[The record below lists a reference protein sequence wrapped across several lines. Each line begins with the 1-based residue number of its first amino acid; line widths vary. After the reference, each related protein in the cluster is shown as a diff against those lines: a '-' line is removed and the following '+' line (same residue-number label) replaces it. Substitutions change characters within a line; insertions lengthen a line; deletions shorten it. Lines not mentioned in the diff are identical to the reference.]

1 MKTFSIQIQ
10 DRNGRIRTY
19 EIKAQQEDT
28 VRELVRQRS
37 WKLIAIHEKRTF
49 RWKRSS
55 TLSYTMLAFLFRQLY
70 TMIHTGIPFVDAW
83 RLLLQDIQPRTK
95 RLRME
100 RAAVSM
106 ERGASLAV
114 SMEQTMLF
122 PVLACQ
128 MVQAGEQGGQLEEIL
143 LLLSEYYEYAQKQRQ
158 MLLSSLAYPIF
169 LIICTF
175 SLCIGAV
182 WFILPVFESMFM
194 QMALP
199 LPQPTQHLLHAA
211 NIIRS
216 YSWYIV
222 ICIVSVVLGIP
233 LLHRH
238 PSWGLRI
245 EEILLRIS
253 WMRSWCLMLCWQRFS
268 QVLAIQLG
276 SGIPLLQAMQDT
288 AKMIPSRWFRQCMK
302 KTGYRLENG
311 TAFSLAV
318 RQGGFDTPYIETML
332 QVSEMTGRYEESLQS
347 IAAYYRWRLERRAAV
362 MQQCMGPAVL
372 LIAGI
377 GIGVLV
383 LCLLLPLFDMA
394 TSIVE

>member
-10 DRNGRIRTY
+10 DRNGQIRKY

-28 VRELVRQRS
+28 IRELARQRS
-37 WKLIAIHEKRTF
+37 WKLIAINEKITF

-55 TLSYTMLAFLFRQLY
+55 ALSYTMLSFLFRQLH
-70 TMIHTGIPFVDAW
+70 TMIHTGIPFIDAW
-83 RLLLQDIQPRTK
+83 RLLLQDIQPRSK

-143 LLLSEYYEYAQKQRQ
+143 LMLSEYYEYAQKQRQ
-158 MLLSSLAYPIF
+158 MLFSSLAYPIF
-169 LIICTF
+169 LIVCTF

-182 WFILPVFESMFM
+182 WFILPVFESMFV

-199 LPQPTQHLLHAA
+199 LPPPTQYLLHAA
-211 NIIRS
+211 SSIRA
-216 YSWYIV
+216 YSWCIAV
-222 ICIVSVVLGIP
+222 CIVFVIVGIP
-233 LLHRH
+233 LLYRY
-238 PSWGLRI
+238 PSWELKM

-253 WMRSWCLMLCWQRFS
+253 WIRSWWLMVCWQRFS

-302 KTGYRLENG
+302 RTGYRLENG

-318 RQGGFDTPYIETML
+318 RQGGFGTPYIETML
-332 QVSEMTGRYEESLQS
+332 QVSEMTGRYEENLMS
-347 IAAYYRWRLERRAAV
+347 IAAYYRWRLERRVAV

-372 LIAGI
+372 LVAGI

>member
-10 DRNGRIRTY
+10 DRNGRIRAY
-19 EIKAQQEDT
+19 EIQAQQEDT
-28 VRELVRQRS
+28 IRELVRQRS
-37 WKLIAIHEKRTF
+37 WKLIAINEKMTF

-55 TLSYTMLAFLFRQLY
+55 TLSYTMMAFLFRQLH
-70 TMIHTGIPFVDAW
+70 TMIRTGIPFVDAW
-83 RLLLQDIQPRTK
+83 RLLLQDIQPQTK

-128 MVQAGEQGGQLEEIL
+128 MVQAGEQGGQLDEIL

-199 LPQPTQHLLHAA
+199 LPPPTQHLLNAA
-211 NIIRS
+211 SVIRS
-216 YSWYIV
+216 YSW
-222 ICIVSVVLGIP
+222 CIVVCLIFVVLGVS

-238 PSWGLRI
+238 PTWGLRI

-318 RQGGFDTPYIETML
+318 RQGGFGTPYIETML

-347 IAAYYRWRLERRAAV
+347 IAAYYRWRLEHRAAV

-372 LIAGI
+372 LVAGI